1 MVIRR
6 VRVWSVAKIAGATYA
21 ALGLLIGLMFAAFSM
36 VGAGI
41 ASAAREGEG
50 GGLPAGLGAPFGVGA
65 IIIAPIFSGG
75 CRAIFRAT
83 GGSPFQPFPGMGGGV
98 RVQVGEKP
106 PG

>member
-50 GGLPAGLGAPFGVGA
+50 GGLPAGLGALFGVGA
-65 IIIAPIFSGG
+65 IIIAPIFYGVCG
-75 CRAIFRAT
+75 LIFGAIGAALYNLFA
-83 GGSPFQPFPGMGGGV
+83 GMVGGV
-98 RVQVGEKP
+98 EIEVA
-106 PG
+106 